1 MYSVIIPVGLLFILI
16 MVKKIPYVGGKVPY
30 ALIIAAVVT
39 LICGHI
45 YNPIDW
51 AKAWISGLDRLSWVM
66 ALALVGSYYGETQ
79 GVIGTLDTVVDL
91 FRSLFGKSSRG
102 MICAVII
109 AIAVG
114 GEAFGDCNGA
124 AAVIG
129 LLVIPALAGLGMS
142 GEKVAATIALG
153 CMMGSILPPIS
164 QAVMLSTS
172 ILNLP
177 QEVVDETINIT
188 FITAGIIMV
197 ISMLYAMFFFI
208 KKNEPLPAEL
218 IPEDGPL
225 TILRKGFGSLLPLI
239 LVVILIIL
247 NSIFGLNVM
256 ATILGPVYDV
266 LSNVVVV
273 KGLTNSIVMIL
284 IAATLITFI
293 FKSVRQ
299 NSAEILKNGF
309 RNVIPSLSIQA
320 SAAFFVGAILAGG
333 QIDVILHAMEGLSD
347 HLVKIGGGTSLVLV
361 GMLTGSQTSAQNVIF
376 TFFGPLLMS
385 MGVSG
390 AHTAIVGSHLASA
403 GQMMPPANFTA
414 MICASLVS
422 SKLEIK
428 VDPIKTMMYL
438 LPIAAM
444 LAFVGFLFM
453 FI

>member
-1 MYSVIIPVGLLFILI
+1 MYSVIIPIAVLFILI
-16 MVKKIPYVGGKVPY
+16 IVKKIPYIGGKVQI
-30 ALIIAAVVT
+30 ALIIAAILT
-39 LICGHI
+39 LLLGQV
-45 YNPIDW
+45 YNPLDW
-51 AKAWISGLDRLSWVM
+51 AAAWVNGLDRLSWVM
-66 ALALVGSYYGETQ
+66 ALALVGSFYGETQ
-79 GVIGTLDTVVDL
+79 GAIGTLDTVVDL
-91 FRSLFGKSSRG
+91 FRALFGKSSRG
-102 MICAVII
+102 MVCAVIV

-153 CMMGSILPPIS
+153 CMIGSILPPIS

-172 ILNLP
+172 ILDLP
-177 QEVVDETINIT
+177 QTTVDGAINIT

-197 ISMLYAMFFFI
+197 LGLLYAMFFFV
-208 KKNEPLPAEL
+208 KSQPLPAEM
-218 IPEDGPL
+218 IPEDTPGA
-225 TILRKGFGSLLPLI
+225 ILKKGFISLLPLI
-239 LVVILIIL
+239 LVVILIVL
-247 NSIFGLNVM
+247 NSIFNLNVM
-256 ATILGPVYDV
+256 QIILGPVYDV
-266 LSNVVVV
+266 LSETLVL

-284 IAATLITFI
+284 IAATIVTFPA
-293 FKSVRQ
+293 KQVR
-299 NSAEILKNGF
+299 NNAKEILVSGF
-309 RNVIPSLSIQA
+309 KNVIPSISIQA
-320 SAAFFVGAILAGG
+320 CAAFFVGAILAGG
-333 QIDVILHAMEGLSD
+333 QIDIIIESMEGMSD
-347 HLVKIGGGTSLVLV
+347 HIVKIGGGISLVLV

-385 MGVSG
+385 MGLSG
-390 AHTAIVGSHLASA
+390 EHAAIVGSHLASA

-422 SKLEIK
+422 SKMGLK
-428 VDPIKTMMYL
+428 VDPIKVMMYL